1 MEAGIAVLEVMG
13 TRVFLSRAGKLLRC
27 GDRQLSECAIALR
40 LQELRWLEQ
49 EDDYR
54 LRESVFGE
62 QKKLVKIGVV
72 RFSRLLSAY
81 CELRALLCAAY

>member
-1 MEAGIAVLEVMG
+1 MEAGIAVLDIMR
-13 TRVFLSRAGKLLRC
+13 TRVFLSREGKLLRC

-54 LRESVFGE
+54 LPESVFGE
-62 QKKLVKIGVV
+62 QKGTRENRRRPL
-72 RFSRLLSAY
+72 FASA
-81 CELRALLCAAY
+81 LCAL